1 MVNAFAM
8 SSLDY
13 CNSLYRGLPRR
24 EIDKVQRV
32 QSATPEGRT
41 DEPPKPPEGKGKI
54 LTTTKVE
61 VSWKAGISLILVSV
75 NIEHSAARKS

>member
-1 MVNAFAM
+1 MMVNAFAM

-13 CNSLYRGLPRR
+13 CNSLYCGLPRR

-32 QSATPEGRT
+32 QSAPPEGRT

-61 VSWKAGISLILVSV
+61 VSW
-75 NIEHSAARKS
+75 